1 MSDHCT
7 LRAKVR
13 KTGSTSAGIV
23 PGSVLAG
30 KLSVSTMVPI
40 LFDTLNIDAVGELV
54 GSHGSPPPQQPSQ
67 VDIGGGGTGPAAASS
82 AAHNE
87 KNYLPFDAA
96 SIGSLISEVT
106 GDYRRMGKE
115 LFY

>member
-1 MSDHCT
+1 
-7 LRAKVR
+7 
-13 KTGSTSAGIV
+13 
-23 PGSVLAG
+23 
-30 KLSVSTMVPI
+30 MVPI
-40 LFDTLNIDAVGELV
+40 LSDTLTIDAVGELV

-67 VDIGGGGTGPAAASS
+67 VGIGGGGTGLAAASS

>member
-13 KTGSTSAGIV
+13 KTARLWQGRGSTSAGIV

-30 KLSVSTMVPI
+30 KLSVSTLVPI
-40 LFDTLNIDAVGELV
+40 LSDTLNIDAVGELV
-54 GSHGSPPPQQPSQ
+54 GSHGSPPPQHPSQ
-67 VDIGGGGTGPAAASS
+67 VDIGGGGTGPAATSS

-87 KNYLPFDAA
+87 KNYIDR
-96 SIGSLISEVT
+96 VT
-106 GDYRRMGKE
+106 HI
-115 LFY
+115 